1 MTLAREDKNE
11 KRKERK
17 LVITMVKL
25 SHSKTTGVIQVVNT
39 IIVLILVLLCSQV
52 NNRATPQ
59 TADSEKTEYI

>member
-1 MTLAREDKNE
+1 MTLARENKNE